1 MLKIEAFHPSDRV
14 LRLASILDRHMSA
27 MKFVCSQGDLN
38 THLSIVSRAVP
49 SRPNKPVLANIL
61 VKVDEEAQR
70 ITLTS
75 FDETLGIQ
83 TSFSAHV
90 DNGGILTIP
99 AKLLGDIVSKLP
111 PEDLDFSQS
120 DNEPVITL
128 TCSAG
133 EYQVRGMEAT
143 DYPNLPLVEDGQVA
157 SVSAESILEGLKGAL
172 FATSS
177 DETKQVLTGVH
188 VVAEPEN
195 LEFAA
200 TDGHRL
206 AVVQSVDDSGV
217 DLAIDVTVPG
227 KALRELE
234 RLLQSYQGAE
244 PISLR
249 FDPTQVV
256 FELGHQRITTRLL
269 EGQYPNYRQLIP
281 KQFERQLTIDRKQ
294 LMAALER
301 IGVLADQRN
310 NIVKLSIGG
319 SKQILALSVEAQEVG
334 SGREEMSAQV
344 TGEDLDI
351 AFNVRYL
358 LEGLRALPSAEV
370 QLQCN
375 SATSPAIL
383 TPVSGLQMTYLVMPV
398 QIRS

>member
-1 MLKIEAFHPSDRV
+1 M
-14 LRLASILDRHMSA
+14 ASILDIDMSVI
-27 MKFVCSQGDLN
+27 KFVCSQGDLN

-49 SRPNKPVLANIL
+49 SRPTKPVLANIL
-61 VKVDEEAQR
+61 VKVDDDTQR

-90 DNGGILTIP
+90 EAGGVLTVP
-99 AKLLGDIVSKLP
+99 AKLLGDIVAKLP

-120 DNEPVITL
+120 ATETVITL

-133 EYQVRGMEAT
+133 EYQVRGMDAT

-157 SVSAESILEGLKGAL
+157 SVSADSLLEGLRGSL

-188 VVAEPEN
+188 VVAEPEA

-206 AVVQSVDDSGV
+206 AVVQSADDSGI
-217 DLAIDVTVPG
+217 DLAINVTVPG

-234 RLLQSYQGAE
+234 RLLQAYQGTE
-244 PISLR
+244 PIALR

-269 EGQYPNYRQLIP
+269 EGAYPNYRQLIP
-281 KQFERQLTIDRKQ
+281 PKFERQLTVDRKQ

-310 NIVKLSIGG
+310 NIVKLSISGTG
-319 SKQILALSVEAQEVG
+319 QTLALSVEAQEVG

-344 TGEDLDI
+344 TGDDLDI

-358 LEGLRALPSAEV
+358 LEGLRALPSSEI
-370 QLQCN
+370 QLQCS

>member
-1 MLKIEAFHPSDRV
+1 M
-14 LRLASILDRHMSA
+14 ASILDIDMSVI
-27 MKFVCSQGDLN
+27 KFVCSQGDLN

-61 VKVDEEAQR
+61 VKVDDDTQR

-90 DNGGILTIP
+90 EAGGVLTVP
-99 AKLLGDIVSKLP
+99 AKLLGDIVAKLP

-120 DNEPVITL
+120 ATETVITL

-133 EYQVRGMEAT
+133 EYQVRGMDAT

-157 SVSAESILEGLKGAL
+157 SVSADSILEGLRGSL

-188 VVAEPEN
+188 VVAEPET

-200 TDGHRL
+200 PAGHRL
-206 AVVQSVDDSGV
+206 AAFQSADDSGI
-217 DLAIDVTVPG
+217 DLAINVTVPG

-234 RLLQSYQGAE
+234 RLLQAYQGTE
-244 PISLR
+244 PIALR

-269 EGQYPNYRQLIP
+269 EGAYPNYRQLIP
-281 KQFERQLTIDRKQ
+281 PKFERQLTVDRKQ

-310 NIVKLSIGG
+310 NIVKLSISGKG
-319 SKQILALSVEAQEVG
+319 QTLALSVEAQEVG

-344 TGEDLDI
+344 TGDDLDI

-358 LEGLRALPSAEV
+358 LEGLRALPSSEI
-370 QLQCN
+370 QLQCS

>member
-1 MLKIEAFHPSDRV
+1 M
-14 LRLASILDRHMSA
+14 ASILDIDMSVI
-27 MKFVCSQGDLN
+27 KFVCSQGDLN

-61 VKVDEEAQR
+61 VKVDDDTQR

-90 DNGGILTIP
+90 EAGGVLTVP
-99 AKLLGDIVSKLP
+99 AKLLGDIVAKLP

-120 DNEPVITL
+120 ATETVITL

-133 EYQVRGMEAT
+133 EYQVRGMDAT

-157 SVSAESILEGLKGAL
+157 SVSADSILEGLRGSL

-188 VVAEPEN
+188 VVAEPET

-206 AVVQSVDDSGV
+206 AVVQSADDSGI
-217 DLAIDVTVPG
+217 DLAINVTVPG

-234 RLLQSYQGAE
+234 RLLQAYQGTE
-244 PISLR
+244 PIALR

-269 EGQYPNYRQLIP
+269 EGAYPNYRQLIP
-281 KQFERQLTIDRKQ
+281 PKFERQLTVDRKQ

-310 NIVKLSIGG
+310 NIVKLSISGKG
-319 SKQILALSVEAQEVG
+319 QTLALSVEAQEVG

-344 TGEDLDI
+344 TGDDLDI

-358 LEGLRALPSAEV
+358 LEGLRALPSSEI
-370 QLQCN
+370 QLQCS